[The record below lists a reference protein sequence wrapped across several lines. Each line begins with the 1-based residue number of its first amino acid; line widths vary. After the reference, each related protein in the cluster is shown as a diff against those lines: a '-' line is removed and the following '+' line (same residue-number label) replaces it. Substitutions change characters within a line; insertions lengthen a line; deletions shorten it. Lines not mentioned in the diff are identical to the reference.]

1 MPKKVAKVV
10 KVQAMGGNASP
21 APPLGPA
28 LGQAGVDIGAFV
40 KQFND
45 ATQDKKGQTLPVV
58 ITVYEDRSFTFKVKS
73 PPAAVLIKEALKL
86 KKGSGEPNKEKV
98 GKITKKQ
105 LEEIAKIKMED
116 LNANDIEAASRII
129 AGTAKNMGVTVE
141 GLAA

>member
-1 MPKKVAKVV
+1 MAKKVTKVI

-45 ATQDKKGQTLPVV
+45 QTQDKKGQTLPVV

-73 PPAAVLIKEALKL
+73 PPAAVLIREKLKI
-86 KKGSGEPNKEKV
+86 KKGSSVPNKEKV
-98 GKITKKQ
+98 GTITRKQ
-105 LEEIAKIKMED
+105 LEEIAEVKMAD
-116 LNANDIEAASRII
+116 LNARDMDAAVKII
-129 AGTAKNMGVTVE
+129 AGTAKNMGVLVE
-141 GLAA
+141 GV